1 MTLANAMRTFFALLL
16 LIAIPRPASADFAA
30 AEAAVKRGEYPS
42 AYLACRSEADAGDAE
57 CQHLVGYLY
66 QEGLGVPLNATEAI
80 RLFRRA
86 AKRGLA
92 IAQCHL
98 GFAYERGFGVSPD
111 DFEAVHW
118 YRLAAAQGDPIG
130 EYFMAFS
137 LLEGRGVAKDRGRAI
152 ELLQHAADRGYP
164 PAQIELAFQLETARG
179 AMRRAVRAYMWYRIA
194 ARMATNPKVRE
205 RAIQDQNRLVIKFS
219 SQEIIA
225 ARNAAEDW
233 KPVGPRLEF
242 GPLGARPAP
251 AQGYYRG
258 S

>member
-1 MTLANAMRTFFALLL
+1 MRTFSALLL
-16 LIAIPRPASADFAA
+16 LIAIPLPASADFMG
-30 AEAAVKRGEYPS
+30 AEAAVRRGEYPS
-42 AYLACRSEADAGDAE
+42 AYLACKSEADAGDAE

-80 RLFRRA
+80 RLFRLA
-86 AKRGLA
+86 AKRGVA

-98 GFAYERGFGVSPD
+98 GFAYERGFDVSRD
-111 DFEAVHW
+111 DFEAVRW

-137 LLEGRGVAKDRGRAI
+137 LLEGRGIAKDRTRAI
-152 ELLQHAADRGYP
+152 EILQHAADRGYA

-179 AMRRAVRAYMWYRIA
+179 ATRHAVRAYMWYRIA
-194 ARMATNPKVRE
+194 ARMANDPKVRE
-205 RAIQDQNRLVIKFS
+205 RAIQGQNRLIIEFS
-219 SQEIIA
+219 SQEITA

-251 AQGYYRG
+251 AQGYHAG

>member
-1 MTLANAMRTFFALLL
+1 MRTLFALLL
-16 LIAIPRPASADFAA
+16 LIAISRPVSADFKA
-30 AEAAVKRGEYPS
+30 AEAAVRRGEYPS
-42 AYLACRSEADAGDAE
+42 AYQACKGEADAGDAE

-66 QEGLGVPLNATEAI
+66 QEGLGVQLNATEAI
-80 RLFRRA
+80 RLFRLA

-111 DFEAVHW
+111 DFEAVRW

-130 EYFMAFS
+130 EYLLAFS
-137 LLEGRGVAKDRGRAI
+137 LLEGRGITKDSARAI
-152 ELLQHAADRGYP
+152 ELLQHAADRGYA

-179 AMRRAVRAYMWYRIA
+179 AMRQPIRAYVWYRIA
-194 ARMATNPKVRE
+194 ARMANNPKVRE
-205 RAIQDQNRLVIKFS
+205 RAIQGQNRLIIEFS

-251 AQGYYRG
+251 SQGYYRG

>member
-1 MTLANAMRTFFALLL
+1 MRTFSALLL
-16 LIAIPRPASADFAA
+16 LIAIPLPASADFMG
-30 AEAAVKRGEYPS
+30 AEAAVRRGEYPS
-42 AYLACRSEADAGDAE
+42 AYLACKSETDAGDAE

-80 RLFRRA
+80 RLFRLA
-86 AKRGLA
+86 AKRGLS

-98 GFAYERGFGVSPD
+98 GFAYERGFGVSRD
-111 DFEAVHW
+111 DFEAVRW

-137 LLEGRGVAKDRGRAI
+137 LLEGRGIAKDRTKAI
-152 ELLQHAADRGYP
+152 EILQHAADRGYA

-179 AMRRAVRAYMWYRIA
+179 ATRHAVRAYMWYRIA
-194 ARMATNPKVRE
+194 ARIANNPKVRE
-205 RAIQDQNRLVIKFS
+205 RAIEGQNRLTIEFS

>member
-1 MTLANAMRTFFALLL
+1 MRTFFALLL
-16 LIAIPRPASADFAA
+16 LIAIARPASADFVA
-30 AEAAVKRGEYPS
+30 AEAAVRRGEYPA
-42 AYLACRSEADAGDAE
+42 AYLACKSEADTSNAE

-80 RLFRRA
+80 RLFRLS

-118 YRLAAAQGDPIG
+118 YQMAAAQGDPIG
-130 EYFMAFS
+130 EYFLAFS
-137 LLEGRGVAKDRGRAI
+137 LLEGRGIAKDRARAM
-152 ELLQHAADRGYP
+152 ELLRHAADRGYA

-179 AMRRAVRAYMWYRIA
+179 AMRQAVRAYMWYRIA
-194 ARMATNPKVRE
+194 ARMANNPKVRE
-205 RAIQDQNRLVIKFS
+205 RAIQGQNRLIIGFS

-251 AQGYYRG
+251 AQGYHAG

>member
-1 MTLANAMRTFFALLL
+1 MRTFFALLL

-42 AYLACRSEADAGDAE
+42 AYLACKSEAEVGDAE

-152 ELLQHAADRGYP
+152 ELLQHAADRGLSCLERGSVVD
-164 PAQIELAFQLETARG
+164 AVAGHGNHLAKPYKTL
-179 AMRRAVRAYMWYRIA
+179 Y
-194 ARMATNPKVRE
+194 RE
-205 RAIQDQNRLVIKFS
+205 RHFRWL
-219 SQEIIA
+219 A
-225 ARNAAEDW
+225 AC
-233 KPVGPRLEF
+233 PS
-242 GPLGARPAP
+242 AP
-251 AQGYYRG
+251 AGLVNQPRNTSRRYKVL
-258 S
+258 

>member
-111 DFEAVHW
+111 HLEAVRW
-118 YRLAAAQGDPIG
+118 YGWLRHKEIRSASILWRSR
-130 EYFMAFS
+130 YW
-137 LLEGRGVAKDRGRAI
+137 
-152 ELLQHAADRGYP
+152 
-164 PAQIELAFQLETARG
+164 
-179 AMRRAVRAYMWYRIA
+179 RAVGSPRIGA
-194 ARMATNPKVRE
+194 GLSNCCSVRLTEAT
-205 RAIQDQNRLVIKFS
+205 RLPRS
-219 SQEIIA
+219 SL
-225 ARNAAEDW
+225 RFN
-233 KPVGPRLEF
+233 
-242 GPLGARPAP
+242 
-251 AQGYYRG
+251 
-258 S
+258 